1 MDSSTAAQI
10 AALEAQLKANP
21 KLAAVAEQRGL
32 TKSKNAK
39 KPRQAP
45 EAEIR
50 CMARVWG
57 SGFGDD
63 QCKAKRLEFGVFSC
77 FCKRHAKQASVCE
90 GPTWVGATG
99 KSPVGLKFGRIDEA
113 RPWLD
118 VNAPE
123 DTVPFICVE
132 WKGDHKLE
140 VSAAI
145 ESVTAVRVRRGK
157 PKRGASSWA
166 FSKATPTVRRK
177 PLVIVKSTPK
187 PAAETKW
194 EFEAPVLAVKSAAA
208 IRVADQAPLL
218 LVREAAIETVQLTV
232 DAKRSAA
239 AAVHAAAAAFLR
251 PKGDAANGD
260 IKPNESHS
268 TKSISMTLPDSDSAT
283 DSTADLASFIA
294 EAATGDTEDLR
305 SLIAGAEDA
314 DLSIDK
320 DGAAD
325 LATLLHEVTTQSA

>member
-1 MDSSTAAQI
+1 M
-10 AALEAQLKANP
+10 
-21 KLAAVAEQRGL
+21 
-32 TKSKNAK
+32 
-39 KPRQAP
+39 
-45 EAEIR
+45 
-50 CMARVWG
+50 
-57 SGFGDD
+57 
-63 QCKAKRLEFGVFSC
+63 
-77 FCKRHAKQASVCE
+77 
-90 GPTWVGATG
+90 
-99 KSPVGLKFGRIDEA
+99 
-113 RPWLD
+113 
-118 VNAPE
+118 
-123 DTVPFICVE
+123 
-132 WKGDHKLE
+132 
-140 VSAAI
+140 
-145 ESVTAVRVRRGK
+145 
-157 PKRGASSWA
+157 
-166 FSKATPTVRRK
+166 
-177 PLVIVKSTPK
+177 
-187 PAAETKW
+187 
-194 EFEAPVLAVKSAAA
+194 
-208 IRVADQAPLL
+208 
-218 LVREAAIETVQLTV
+218 QLTV

>member
-118 VNAPE
+118 VNAVE
-123 DTVPFICVE
+123 GTVPFICVE
-132 WKGDHKLE
+132 WKGEHKLE

-157 PKRGASSWA
+157 PKRVTNAR
-166 FSKATPTVRRK
+166 SKATPTVRRK
-177 PLVIVKSTPK
+177 PLVIHKTNK
-187 PAAETKW
+187 PSEKHHAQSKQVVYDHEEGQSPFTD
-194 EFEAPVLAVKSAAA
+194 EAT
-208 IRVADQAPLL
+208 DG
-218 LVREAAIETVQLTV
+218 T
-232 DAKRSAA
+232 
-239 AAVHAAAAAFLR
+239 
-251 PKGDAANGD
+251 
-260 IKPNESHS
+260 NES
-268 TKSISMTLPDSDSAT
+268 KSSPISP
-283 DSTADLASFIA
+283 FPVIIA
-294 EAATGDTEDLR
+294 EDDNGAVVA
-305 SLIAGAEDA
+305 AGAEDA
-314 DLSIDK
+314 NLAALQDAGD
-320 DGAAD
+320 AD
-325 LATLLHEVTTQSA
+325 LAALIAEGDTEVDDVDAGDADLLALIAEGDTSVDDVDAGDADLLALIAESQTKVDD